1 MVNAFQLA
9 LAEENVRASNTGH
22 SLQTQ
27 VSNNHMFLLCSGKVQ
42 TYRNKGMGDIWEVPV
57 LRQETGV
64 SSTLSYVIF
73 RKACVM

>member
-1 MVNAFQLA
+1 
-9 LAEENVRASNTGH
+9 
-22 SLQTQ
+22 
-27 VSNNHMFLLCSGKVQ
+27 MFLLCSGKVQ

-64 SSTLSYVIF
+64 SSILSYVIF